1 MNNDQRYFIMIS
13 IPMSYAYALS
23 KQVRDHNQR
32 QPNKNVS
39 IEKLAAEAVCDYVD
53 RIEQMEAALQPAGA
67 KSPSEAEQY
76 PPAACKAEVGK

>member
-1 MNNDQRYFIMIS
+1 MDNNQKYFIMIS

-32 QPNKNVS
+32 HPNHDVS

-53 RIEQMEAALQPAGA
+53 RIEQLEAALQPAGA
-67 KSPSEAEQY
+67 KSPSEPEQY
-76 PPAACKAEVGK
+76 PMAACKAEVGK